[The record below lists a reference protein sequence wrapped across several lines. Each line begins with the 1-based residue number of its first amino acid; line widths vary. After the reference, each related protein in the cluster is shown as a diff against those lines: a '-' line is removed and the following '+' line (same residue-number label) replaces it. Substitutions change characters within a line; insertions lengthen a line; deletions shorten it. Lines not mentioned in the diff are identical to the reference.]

1 MDEEIKKIK
10 NSIKEKRYNQTQ
22 TKKRIKKSFLLNYF
36 GKSLFTILLTLTTL
50 IILKAKP
57 NFKTNFYKK
66 VYETNFSFS
75 MINNLYQKYFGSP
88 FPFKDLIDNNIEPV
102 FNENLEYSEKNLY
115 NEGVKLIVDTNYLV
129 PSLESGLVVF
139 VGEKE
144 NYGNVVI
151 VQQVNGVDLWY
162 GNINNVNVNLY
173 DYIEKGTLIGDVND
187 NYLYL
192 VYKKEGEVV
201 DYNLYI

>member
-1 MDEEIKKIK
+1 MDDEIRRVK
-10 NSIKEKRYNQTQ
+10 NSIKEKRYYK
-22 TKKRIKKSFLLNYF
+22 TKNEKQVKNNF
-36 GKSLFTILLTLTTL
+36 GLKFVIKSLFTIILTLTTL
-50 IILKAKP
+50 IVLKAKP
-57 NFKTNFYKK
+57 NLKTIFYKN

-75 MINNLYQKYFGSP
+75 TLNNLYQKYFGSP
-88 FPFKDLIDNNIEPV
+88 IPFKDLIGNSAEPV
-102 FNENLEYSEKNLY
+102 FNEELNYSEKSLY
-115 NEGVKLIVDTNYLV
+115 KDGVKLMVDMNYLV

-139 VGEKE
+139 IGEKE
-144 NYGNVVI
+144 DYGNVVI

-173 DYIEKGTLIGDVND
+173 DYIEKGSLIGDVKD

-192 VYKKEGEVV
+192 VYKKEGEVL